1 MYQVHPNEI
10 LKLVE
15 TLWTQ
20 VKDFECMKADSHT
33 SRDHP
38 KGSHHKLT
46 HQGDGKNI

>member
-20 VKDFECMKADSHT
+20 VKDFECMQADSHT

-46 HQGDGKNI
+46 HQEDGKNI